1 MQFLFRGH
9 GKTFKLAKRIDHLPK
24 TFISLKDHKVNFYS
38 KPPCRLINPTKNE
51 LGKISKKK
59 NNNNTAKQISQKMLK
74 KTEFNQWKNTSNFIN
89 WFSNIENK
97 KGLSI

>member
-1 MQFLFRGH
+1 MNLE
-9 GKTFKLAKRIDHLPK
+9 KLAK
-24 TFISLKDHKVNFYS
+24 
-38 KPPCRLINPTKNE
+38 
-51 LGKISKKK
+51 KKK
-59 NNNNTAKQISQKMLK
+59 NNNTAKQISQKMLK